1 MIKWSTY
8 PLLFL
13 LTFGIFEAVMLGYS
27 YFLIFSLLL
36 FFTVSADVVI
46 FHTVTV
52 ERIKSL
58 QVRRRI
64 VPSAKAGWFDV
75 ALEFSGTGQGLLV
88 FKYAD
93 LLSEGL
99 EAQGESSGSIIF
111 RGRGQA
117 YKEYSVTSPYFGRH
131 TLGPLELSASDP
143 FGLCRFRILKPVTD
157 RVAIPPIIAE
167 RAEMRGVAT
176 RSNTFVAGAGSLPRP
191 GQGYQF
197 LSIRPYTVHDESRRI
212 AWNRFG
218 TVSGDDVYVKEMEDE
233 RNTDTIFVIDYS
245 SSTNIGQLDRIY
257 CNEVSSALRA
267 SFALCRQ
274 GDRVG
279 FFLYSSTRNFFVAPE
294 PVASSAKQLQA
305 ILKSTEPDGQFD
317 LAGSVRALKKR
328 YGKSALTVVIS
339 PLMTFDGMAISR
351 ESVPLLSRRSV
362 RLIVPEASTFFDS
375 SGKNASFTLMRM
387 VTVGRRSQMSN
398 NVRLLNGLGVRAKLS
413 SSRTLV
419 SDLAAVWFEGR
430 YSYAGY

>member
-27 YFLIFSLLL
+27 YFLIFSLIL
-36 FFTVSADVVI
+36 FFTVSADVLI
-46 FHTVTV
+46 FHSVTV

-58 QVRRRI
+58 QVRRRT
-64 VPSAKAGWFDV
+64 VPSAKSGWFDV
-75 ALEFSGTGQGLLV
+75 SLEFSSTGQGLLA
-88 FKYAD
+88 FRYTD
-93 LLSEGL
+93 LLSDGL
-99 EAQGESSGSIIF
+99 EAEGERSGSLIF
-111 RGRGQA
+111 RGKGQA
-117 YKEYSVTSPYFGRH
+117 YREYSVTSRYFGRH
-131 TLGPLELSASDP
+131 ALGPLELTASDP
-143 FGLCRFRILKPVTD
+143 FGLCRFRILKAETD
-157 RVAIPPIIAE
+157 RVAIPPLIAE
-167 RAEMRGVAT
+167 RAEMRGAAS
-176 RSNTFVAGAGSLPRP
+176 RSNTFIAGAGSLPRA

-233 RNTDTIFVIDYS
+233 RNTDTIFVIDFS

-257 CNEVSSALRA
+257 CSEISSALRA
-267 SFALCRQ
+267 SFSLSRQ

-279 FFLYSSTRNFFVAPE
+279 FFLFSSTRNFFVAPE
-294 PVASSAKQLQA
+294 PIASSAKQLQS

-317 LAGSVRALKKR
+317 LVGSIRALKKR
-328 YGKSALTVVIS
+328 YSKSALTVVIS
-339 PLMTFDGMAISR
+339 PLLTFDSMAVSR
-351 ESVPLLSRRSV
+351 DSVLLLSRRSL

-375 SGKNASFTLMRM
+375 SSRNAGLTLMRM
-387 VTVGRRSQMSN
+387 VTVRRRGQMSGTM
-398 NVRLLNGLGVRAKLS
+398 RLLNGLGVHARLS

-419 SDLAAVWFEGR
+419 SDLAAIWYEGR